1 MALVVDA
8 SVGLKWI
15 LEENDSH
22 LAHAL
27 AMGEEELLVPDFWL
41 HEACNV
47 MWLQVHRRLLTP
59 EEARE
64 GLSLL
69 RALVE
74 PTPTGELALHDV
86 ALDIALAIDHSP
98 YDTLYIAFAIA
109 MGARAVVVAD
119 GAFSRNMRAHPDS
132 AIANLMLPLK
142 VWAGKRAR

>member
-15 LEENDSH
+15 LQEDESL

-27 AMGEEELLVPDFWL
+27 ATGEEELLVPDFWL

-47 MWLQVHRRLLTP
+47 MWLQVHHRLLTP
-59 EEARE
+59 EEARQ

-74 PTPTGELALHDV
+74 PTPTAELALHDI

-98 YDTLYIAFAIA
+98 YDTMYVAFAIA
-109 MGARAVVVAD
+109 VGARAVVVAD
-119 GAFSRNMRAHPDS
+119 GAFSRNMRTHRDATIAH
-132 AIANLMLPLK
+132 LVLPLK
-142 VWAGKRAR
+142 VWAEERAG